1 MKDINSRDL
10 VTSKFAYVRYIL
22 NLSKEQCSLPEPLGS
37 VGLLLMHDA
46 IEMTLNLSA
55 LYLGLNVP
63 DKFMQYW
70 ETFKNAKIELGY
82 KSPMEGLNKARVA
95 LKHNG
100 TFPNKAELL
109 GFLVLAEAFISEN
122 VLKIF
127 EVELESITLSAMVE
141 YEPVREHLQNA
152 ESKLKDSPAIALE
165 EIAIAFTLFID
176 YFHAKHSSYGRNA
189 FQQIPRL
196 RNSSNRDDRLESTLE
211 SHKKAIEAIDET
223 LEILML
229 GIDYIQYS
237 KYRLCVPKITGLMNG
252 ELRVQ
257 PWRVD
262 EPTSES
268 AQFAHT
274 FVIEQILRLQRR
286 AFETR
291 LETGYL
297 VIASHLEKDKT
308 TLYARQPYH
317 VDGYV
322 LIQNKSS
329 DSKDTLADA

>member
-1 MKDINSRDL
+1 
-10 VTSKFAYVRYIL
+10 
-22 NLSKEQCSLPEPLGS
+22 
-37 VGLLLMHDA
+37 
-46 IEMTLNLSA
+46 
-55 LYLGLNVP
+55 
-63 DKFMQYW
+63 
-70 ETFKNAKIELGY
+70 
-82 KSPMEGLNKARVA
+82 
-95 LKHNG
+95 
-100 TFPNKAELL
+100 
-109 GFLVLAEAFISEN
+109 
-122 VLKIF
+122 
-127 EVELESITLSAMVE
+127 
-141 YEPVREHLQNA
+141 
-152 ESKLKDSPAIALE
+152 
-165 EIAIAFTLFID
+165 
-176 YFHAKHSSYGRNA
+176 
-189 FQQIPRL
+189 
-196 RNSSNRDDRLESTLE
+196 
-211 SHKKAIEAIDET
+211 
-223 LEILML
+223 ML